1 MKHFK
6 DFSYTYESLL
16 PELHENSLY
25 ADATERAELL
35 KDKEKVAEA
44 FIFNFV
50 AILGLLNAST
60 HTRDLSIMRRYF
72 MSDKKV
78 MLANISDDNNDLS
91 LAVKLASE
99 AGFFKTELTVT
110 QITRFLAKLKL
121 GQITSVDSKILAGWL
136 QGLKPEFIRYLKDP
150 QVRAAVA
157 DFIKDG
163 GETIDVSSISVLMKK
178 KMRKLEMG
186 GEFVPFAR
194 KFKLVERTPQQ
205 VASDAGTAPVI
216 SNDTVTQKVKA
227 DPVVSKSKDSFSA
240 KEIPGQVSTAV
251 KDPEPAELPKFVW
264 TRKIQQSTLFSPSV
278 GFLDIGSSIF
288 EKTLMKNNLN
298 IRNYKFTD
306 EEKEYLKKLYNDIKP
321 DLSELYPLNMSSV
334 SGKITE
340 LTNKINSYGVLENN
354 ITPLEMASYLGNSS
368 DYKFNA
374 RKLILIA
381 FKHENNFEIVLADV
395 SSGYSSPTV
404 KDLYIAF
411 DIIENAKLGYKNQL
425 VEKLIKNMSIRNI
438 LDEYLFNVQENLRRR
453 DSEPFKLCTIFL
465 MKCAVEG
472 YDLRNV
478 FDKLE
483 ESKSYYGIGR
493 MLENLVAFLRGA
505 DGYKAASAPT
515 VLFGIDLHRIL
526 DKLTNDLEN
535 YKFSD
540 QDMWILKNAGFD
552 DYADSKRKD
561 DILFPALESR
571 YKADLLQNGY
581 ENSLLAKDKII
592 HTYNMLRNARNL
604 NAILEDFGSNLI
616 EFTEKFPD
624 DVNLIEIQIESQ
636 GIDSLSENEIENFI
650 TRKFVSSASKI
661 KDNTLTPDELVKSD
675 TFAVNAIQTCT
686 EYFRKSND
694 PSKIGNVLI
703 SIMSK
708 NPAIYDKP
716 HRFKSIMKLFP
727 KMDKDEIVKLTKLA
741 RDNNYKNFF
750 DPSYYKDTG
759 RRAEKDEFVAIFTGL
774 LNDSIGTEVE
784 DYMSDILETM
794 PGGVIGKIRNT
805 LVGVNKLVEEVN
817 TGEIKTFGTIDD
829 KRLKIMLSMNDIN
842 FASIVTSDIGRK
854 KKGERWSEYFK
865 RAKESQGKSGKS
877 LGDEKVT
884 EYQTDLKQL
893 TKTYNQSFRSGRHGD
908 VFTKINKTY
917 NSSIEFPEFAGFRKN
932 NFGDGT
938 ITPAFHGTG
947 GIAAT
952 MILRYGFK
960 VIKSTDASVVGR
972 MLGDGIYFSN
982 KLDKAMQYVGN
993 SGYGRNYGSKGYI
1006 LEVDNTLGQLDKTG
1020 RNGPDYRVMGLGGD
1034 NIRSPEWCVR
1044 DPKKQLAIRK
1054 VYEVEL
1060 ASKNS
1065 LDRYLNESKDDG
1077 VHSFKQYIMEN
1088 KLMNMSSNVVAFTFR
1103 DGLIPIF
1110 TAGDEKLELEF
1121 VDFEE
1126 ALATGQ
1132 IPKEYIDYSAQGP
1145 VVVFEGTKEH
1155 KIFDIRFA
1163 EAMNGEEY
1171 RLYEQY
1177 FREKI
1182 LKVK

>member
-25 ADATERAELL
+25 ADATERTELL

-91 LAVKLASE
+91 LVVKLASE

-150 QVRAAVA
+150 QVRSAVA

-216 SNDTVTQKVKA
+216 SNDTVTQKAKA
-227 DPVVSKSKDSFSA
+227 DPVVSKSKDSFA
-240 KEIPGQVSTAV
+240 ANAIPGQISTVA
-251 KDPEPAELPKFVW
+251 KDPEPVEEPKFIW
-264 TRKIQQSTLFSPSV
+264 TRKIQDTTLFRTDNY
-278 GFLDIGSSIF
+278 FLDPTSTVF
-288 EKTLMKNNLN
+288 EKTTLKNNLN
-298 IRNYKFTD
+298 LRNYKFTD
-306 EEKEYLKKLYNDIKP
+306 DEKEYLKNLHNDIKP
-321 DLSELYPLNMSSV
+321 KLKELYEFKLSSISKAV
-334 SGKITE
+334 TE
-340 LTNKINSYGVLENN
+340 LANMINASGVLDKT
-354 ITPLEMASYLGNSS
+354 ITPLEMASHLSKTPFYEYSTRNLV
-368 DYKFNA
+368 
-374 RKLILIA
+374 IVA
-381 FKHENNFEIVLADV
+381 FRHENNLGFEMSELVT
-395 SSGYSSPTV
+395 SGYRTPPVSDVFKVFGILDQTQLS
-404 KDLYIAF
+404 
-411 DIIENAKLGYKNQL
+411 YKNDL
-425 VEKLIKNMSIRNI
+425 VNRFVKKLPLDIVGEYIYGIEDNIRK
-438 LDEYLFNVQENLRRR
+438 R
-453 DSEPFKLCTIFL
+453 DSDVFKVCTIFL

-472 YDLRNV
+472 YSIRDVFRN
-478 FDKLE
+478 LE
-483 ESKSYYGIGR
+483 DSRSSYGSSR
-493 MLENLVAFLRGA
+493 MVSNIVAFLRNA
-505 DGYKAASAPT
+505 TGYKVASAPT
-515 VLFGIDLHRIL
+515 IFFGINLHQTI
-526 DKLTNDLEN
+526 DKLVLDAENYRFGGQDIWILEN
-535 YKFSD
+535 AD
-540 QDMWILKNAGFD
+540 FD
-552 DYADSKRKD
+552 EYNRGKRKD
-561 DILFPALESR
+561 DIFFTALEIR
-571 YKADLLQNGY
+571 YKDDLLVNGY
-581 ENSLLAKDKII
+581 EKSLLAKDKII
-592 HTYNMLRNARNL
+592 HTYNTRQKALNL
-604 NAILEDFGSNLI
+604 EALLEDFGSSLKD
-616 EFTEKFPD
+616 FVAKFPE
-624 DVNLIEIQIESQ
+624 DVDLVEIQIESQ
-636 GIDSLSENEIENFI
+636 GIDSLSEAEIENFV
-650 TRKFVSSASKI
+650 TNKFLAQAK
-661 KDNTLTPDELVKSD
+661 KQKGNTLTDDELVSGD

-686 EYFRKSND
+686 EYFRRSND

-708 NPAIYDKP
+708 NPSVYDKP
-716 HRFKSIMKLFP
+716 QRFKSIMKLFP
-727 KMDKDEIVKLTKLA
+727 KMDKEEIVKLTKLA

-784 DYMSDILETM
+784 DYMADILDTM

-805 LVGVNKLVEEVN
+805 LVGINKLVEEVS

-842 FASIVTSDIGRK
+842 FASIVTADIGRK
-854 KKGERWSEYFK
+854 KKGERWADYFK
-865 RAKESQGKSGKS
+865 RAKEDQGKSGKS

-917 NSSIEFPEFAGFRKN
+917 NSSIEFPEFAEFRKN

-993 SGYGRNYGSKGYI
+993 SGYGRDYGSKGYI

-1065 LDRYLNESKDDG
+1065 LDRYLNESEETG
-1077 VHSFKQYIMEN
+1077 VRSFKQYIMEN
-1088 KLMNMSSNVVAFTFR
+1088 KLMNMSSNMVAFTFR

-1110 TAGDEKLELEF
+1110 IPDDEKLNLEF
-1121 VDFEE
+1121 IDFEE
-1126 ALATGQ
+1126 ALAENK

-1145 VVVFEGTKEH
+1145 VVVFENTKEN

-1171 RLYEQY
+1171 ELYEKY